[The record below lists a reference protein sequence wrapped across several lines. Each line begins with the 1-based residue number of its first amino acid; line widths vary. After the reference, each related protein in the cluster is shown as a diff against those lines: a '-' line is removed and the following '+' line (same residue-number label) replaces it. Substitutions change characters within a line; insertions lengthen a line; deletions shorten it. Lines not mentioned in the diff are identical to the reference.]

1 MKCTIM
7 ELITDFTPIEKLLLP
22 NGRRFAD
29 DARNVINSWDSN
41 DILACPGSGKTTVLI
56 AKLKLIAD
64 ELPLKDGRG
73 VCVLSHTNVAVNEL
87 KAKLGQSAERLLSY
101 PNFVGT
107 IQTFVDQY
115 ITFPFLRQFADAS
128 IQVVSND
135 DYAKHLRLFGKLEIA
150 AYLLRI
156 AIDTVK
162 KLPTCYLHC
171 DLTKK
176 QLFRPREFKAL
187 SPHYLYMIASR
198 D

>member
-22 NGRRFAD
+22 NGCRFAD

-135 DYAKHLRLFGKLEIA
+135 DYAKHLGFYTRA
-150 AYLLRI
+150 
-156 AIDTVK
+156 
-162 KLPTCYLHC
+162 
-171 DLTKK
+171 
-176 QLFRPREFKAL
+176 
-187 SPHYLYMIASR
+187 
-198 D
+198 